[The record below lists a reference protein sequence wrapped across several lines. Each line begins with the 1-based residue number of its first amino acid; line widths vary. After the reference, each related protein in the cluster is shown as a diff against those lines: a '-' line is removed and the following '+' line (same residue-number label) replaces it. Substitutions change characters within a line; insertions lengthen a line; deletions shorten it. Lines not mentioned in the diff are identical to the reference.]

1 MRRLVLEHEEK
12 DTEALEKEEKNIEV
26 TWAASNLVACAASF

>member
-26 TWAASNLVACAASF
+26 T